1 MRKGV
6 CSTCGTED
14 DIAKMFSVENV
25 FNCSVCTEKAAT
37 LEPRPRILRILDPT
51 ICANCSTDWGNTE
64 LQTVGGLPCCSQC
77 RDKFYNYPFP
87 KWLRASLALS
97 LVLLALALAHGWNY
111 FRLGSQLFR
120 GERLI
125 NAKQYKEAAVSLKT
139 VVDYAPDCEKCIL
152 LLAKAYFLDGNPDA
166 GYKTLMKHN
175 NGYFEERTEL
185 SGEVKGIA
193 DRVAGALALTE
204 TIDNQLRSEQPD
216 QALQSLKQARQKY
229 PEWKA
234 LNGGE
239 IPISIAIAFKK
250 QEWDQFLSLAEESFR
265 EDPTSSEA
273 AAQVASAL
281 AAKYAATGD
290 RRFRERSEEMLA
302 KAKTLAI
309 TIDNITAFTEYSER
323 IQHRLTTR
331 EIIDKDEYDRR
342 YRASQKIAKAN

>member
-1 MRKGV
+1 MYSAAGAIK
-6 CSTCGTED
+6 CATCAEITAKSGTNPT
-14 DIAKMFSVENV
+14 IRRVS
-25 FNCSVCTEKAAT
+25 
-37 LEPRPRILRILDPT
+37 DPT
-51 ICANCSTDWGNTE
+51 ICANCSTDWGNNE
-64 LQTVGGLPCCSQC
+64 LQTVAGLPCCDQC

-87 KWLRASLALS
+87 KWLRASLAFS
-97 LVLLALALAHGWNY
+97 LVLLAFALAHGWNY

-125 NAKQYKEAAVSLKT
+125 SAKQYDQASVSLNT
-139 VVDYAPDCEKCIL
+139 VVDQAPNCEKCIL
-152 LLAKAYFLDGNPDA
+152 LLAKAYFLGGNPDA

-185 SGEVKGIA
+185 SDNVKSIA

-204 TIDNQLRSEQPD
+204 TIDKQLRSEQPEE
-216 QALQSLKQARQKY
+216 ALQSLKQARQKY

-250 QEWDQFLSLAEESFR
+250 RQWDQFLSLAEESFR

-281 AAKYAATGD
+281 AAKYAVTGD
-290 RRFRERSEEMLA
+290 HSFRQRSEEMLA
-302 KAKTLAI
+302 KAKTLAV
-309 TIDNITAFTEYSER
+309 TSEELTAFTEYSER

-342 YRASQKIAKAN
+342 YRASQKIAKAK